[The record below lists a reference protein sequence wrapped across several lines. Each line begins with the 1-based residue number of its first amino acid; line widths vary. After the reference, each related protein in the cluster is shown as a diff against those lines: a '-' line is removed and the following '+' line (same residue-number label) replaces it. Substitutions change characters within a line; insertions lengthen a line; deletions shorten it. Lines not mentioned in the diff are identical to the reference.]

1 MNYRTGLITG
11 GSKDVVRRTFAAA
24 ASKAKKGGKGGGSDA
39 PKGSSLSKEIKS
51 TTVVGANTLKDGSD
65 PKILPDSDY
74 PDWLWRLLQIRPAL
88 MSLAMMQ
95 VVKGL
100 VASYGPLIMEAIDSQ
115 GNTALH
121 VAAYRG
127 HADLVEALI
136 SASPSLV
143 SARNNAGDT
152 FLHAGISGFQTPA
165 FERLDKHAELMNRLI
180 TSAASNSPCDVV
192 NCRNNEGRTAL
203 HLAISGNVPLEFV
216 EMLMSVKSIDIN
228 IKDASG
234 MTPLD
239 LIRHKPQSPTSDL
252 LFRRL
257 VSAGGMFSCRDQ
269 SITSVVASHLKDRGN
284 FYSPGARFWTSDAEI
299 FLSTR
304 LEAAPD
310 KVVPRHVRSS
320 SCSSEIGQAN
330 VTDENH
336 HLKKCRNASV
346 NSATERLKSVFH
358 WPRIKKQAGHSKN
371 DSEIS
376 ITSTALETQETPVPL
391 RQRFSKRSTSSPSPA
406 LPNNNKRTLSV
417 RSNQSS
423 PRAKKKRFGSV
434 RTRSSSFSKIS
445 IQSSSASSSSS
456 MVDIKQ
462 KGVLVDTN
470 IAGPS
475 GFDRPEPVK
484 SKKLK
489 EKQQGS
495 VRRRLKSHYFCF
507 GTSALTVKTY
517 DYSGYG
523 QSTGKPTEHNTYADI
538 EAVYKCLEETYGSK
552 QEDVILYGQSVGSGP
567 TLHLDSQFPLLRAI
581 VLHSPILS
589 GLRVMYAVK
598 KTYWFDIYKNID
610 KIPYV
615 DCPVLI
621 IHGTSD
627 EVVDCCHG
635 KQLWELCKDKYE
647 PLWVEGGNHCDLE
660 QYPEYMRHLKQFIT
674 TVERLPSR
682 SSSSSGGVRDDG
694 PTRRRSVDR
703 REKPRQSTERK
714 PLPPKSQWKK
724 SSSKL
729 RISFDH
735 HHLDRSRRSLDC
747 HDKTRKSIDHSHQV
761 ERGRKSVDRVG
772 SEL

>member
-1 MNYRTGLITG
+1 MPPTYFPLRWESTGDQWWYATPI
-11 GSKDVVRRTFAAA
+11 DYAAA
-24 ASKAKKGGKGGGSDA
+24 NCQYDLVRELLRIDSNNLMKLTSLRRIRRLETVWDDDESHFHDVAACRSRVARKLLASCDEE
-39 PKGSSLSKEIKS
+39 GSSK
-51 TTVVGANTLKDGSD
+51 ANTLIRSGYAGWLMYTAASAGDLGFVRHLLERNPLFVFGEGEYGVTDILYAAARSKNHDVFRLIYDFAVSPRFETGGFDQQNSDVPAAYKREMKNRAVHSASRGGNLVILRELLSDCSVEDVLAFRDKQGST
-65 PKILPDSDY
+65 ILHAAAGKGKT
-74 PDWLWRLLQIRPAL
+74 L
-88 MSLAMMQ
+88 
-95 VVKGL
+95 VVKEL

-127 HADLVEALI
+127 HADLVQALI

-284 FYSPGARFWTSDAEI
+284 FYSPGARFRTSDAEI

-304 LEAAPD
+304 LEAVPD

-320 SCSSEIGQAN
+320 SCSIEIGQAN

-358 WPRIKKQAGHSKN
+358 WPRIIKKQAGHSKN

-376 ITSTALETQETPVPL
+376 ITSTALETQETTPVPL
-391 RQRFSKRSTSSPSPA
+391 RQRFSKSSTSSPSPA
-406 LPNNNKRTLSV
+406 LPNNNNKRTLSV

-445 IQSSSASSSSS
+445 IHSSSASSSSS
-456 MVDIKQ
+456 MVDVKQ

-475 GFDRPEPVK
+475 GFNRPEPVK
-484 SKKLK
+484 SNKLK
-489 EKQQGS
+489 EKRQGS

-507 GTSALTVKTY
+507 GTSALTVKT
-517 DYSGYG
+517 SA
-523 QSTGKPTEHNTYADI
+523 T
-538 EAVYKCLEETYGSK
+538 
-552 QEDVILYGQSVGSGP
+552 
-567 TLHLDSQFPLLRAI
+567 
-581 VLHSPILS
+581 VL
-589 GLRVMYAVK
+589 V
-598 KTYWFDIYKNID
+598 
-610 KIPYV
+610 
-615 DCPVLI
+615 
-621 IHGTSD
+621 
-627 EVVDCCHG
+627 
-635 KQLWELCKDKYE
+635 
-647 PLWVEGGNHCDLE
+647 
-660 QYPEYMRHLKQFIT
+660 
-674 TVERLPSR
+674 
-682 SSSSSGGVRDDG
+682 
-694 PTRRRSVDR
+694 
-703 REKPRQSTERK
+703 
-714 PLPPKSQWKK
+714 
-724 SSSKL
+724 
-729 RISFDH
+729 
-735 HHLDRSRRSLDC
+735 
-747 HDKTRKSIDHSHQV
+747 
-761 ERGRKSVDRVG
+761 
-772 SEL
+772 

>member
-1 MNYRTGLITG
+1 MIIFITSKIVSKHYLLRSPSLTNPFFFCSLLTKKSLYHLFCLLSVFQNTVAMPPTYFPLRWESTGDQWWYATPIDYAAANCQYDLVRELLRIDSNNLMKLTSLRRIRRLETVWDDDESHFHDVAACRSRVARKLLASCDEE
-11 GSKDVVRRTFAAA
+11 GSK
-24 ASKAKKGGKGGGSDA
+24 
-39 PKGSSLSKEIKS
+39 
-51 TTVVGANTLKDGSD
+51 ANTLIRSGYAGWLMYTAASAGDLGFVRHLLERNPLFVFGEGEYGVTDILYAAARSKNHDVFRLIYDFAVSPRFETGCVDQRNGDIPAAYKREMKNRAVHSASRGGNLVILTELLSDCSVEDVLAFRDKQGST
-65 PKILPDSDY
+65 ILHAAAGKGKT
-74 PDWLWRLLQIRPAL
+74 L
-88 MSLAMMQ
+88 
-95 VVKGL
+95 VVKEL

-165 FERLDKHAELMNRLI
+165 FERLDKHTELMNRLI
-180 TSAASNSPCDVV
+180 TSAASNSPFDVV

-284 FYSPGARFWTSDAEI
+284 FYSPGARFRTSDAEI

-304 LEAAPD
+304 LEAVPD

-320 SCSSEIGQAN
+320 SCSIEIGQAN

-376 ITSTALETQETPVPL
+376 VTSTALETQETPVPL

-445 IQSSSASSSSS
+445 IHSSSASSSSS

-507 GTSALTVKTY
+507 GTSALTVKT
-517 DYSGYG
+517 SA
-523 QSTGKPTEHNTYADI
+523 T
-538 EAVYKCLEETYGSK
+538 
-552 QEDVILYGQSVGSGP
+552 
-567 TLHLDSQFPLLRAI
+567 
-581 VLHSPILS
+581 VL
-589 GLRVMYAVK
+589 V
-598 KTYWFDIYKNID
+598 
-610 KIPYV
+610 
-615 DCPVLI
+615 
-621 IHGTSD
+621 
-627 EVVDCCHG
+627 
-635 KQLWELCKDKYE
+635 
-647 PLWVEGGNHCDLE
+647 
-660 QYPEYMRHLKQFIT
+660 
-674 TVERLPSR
+674 
-682 SSSSSGGVRDDG
+682 
-694 PTRRRSVDR
+694 
-703 REKPRQSTERK
+703 
-714 PLPPKSQWKK
+714 
-724 SSSKL
+724 
-729 RISFDH
+729 
-735 HHLDRSRRSLDC
+735 
-747 HDKTRKSIDHSHQV
+747 
-761 ERGRKSVDRVG
+761 
-772 SEL
+772 